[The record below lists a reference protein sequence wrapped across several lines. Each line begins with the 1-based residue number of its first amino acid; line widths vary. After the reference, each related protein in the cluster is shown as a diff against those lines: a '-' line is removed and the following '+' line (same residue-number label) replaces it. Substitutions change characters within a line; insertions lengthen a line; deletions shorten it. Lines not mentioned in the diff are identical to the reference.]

1 MKFKKA
7 LSVLGALVLSF
18 SYASSAAV
26 CTSASLIS
34 DIIDKVNNDVFNYF
48 SIIEETGGYSSA
60 VIAMDDPASTLEF
73 RNIEESQLKAQPPM
87 YYAGT
92 IEVGGETYHVYRHKG
107 VPYSYQVKDLES
119 DYNDYIFYHVC
130 SDGSSTEDYT
140 SFPLYELIEGAKH
153 FGLKTGKMSSV
164 KLDENTY
171 ECNCDTTALKK
182 EGIETTVKL
191 YSDISMMRVNYILI
205 DNYDFYSPEY
215 YLMRGSKM
223 YAYAGGCF
231 TVNAKEYQFL
241 YTEKSVDSTV
251 DLNLNRTSQYEL
263 NSEKDICINCQMDD
277 SLDGKYGMVYTFYI
291 PDDANS
297 RTTFRIAEK
306 VSGMDMEEFF
316 KSYEKQ
322 QGIGNSYSYRS
333 SELMTT
339 YTENGNKYDLYK
351 AIYHFIG
358 EFNNYDEV
366 CYFAVRKDTDDA
378 ASYKDTLNVYDHMSH
393 IPELAK
399 GCKIF
404 DIELAFHNCGA
415 TGDISV
421 TKNDIIFFEK
431 EKVPEIIAG
440 DFNNDK
446 IIDSFDIVSA
456 RNALIA
462 KLDDENAK
470 ADERMDLNKNG
481 SFDIA
486 DLVLLQSFVLG
497 KIKTFP

>member
-7 LSVLGALVLSF
+7 LSILGALVLSF
-18 SYASSAAV
+18 SYAVSAAV

-48 SIIEETGGYSSA
+48 SIIEEIDGYSSA
-60 VIAMDDPASTLEF
+60 VIAMEDPASTLEF
-73 RNIEESQLKAQPPM
+73 KNIDESQLKAQPPM

-92 IEVGGETYHVYRHKG
+92 IEVGGETYHVCRRKG
-107 VPYSYQVKDLES
+107 FTYSEQINDLES
-119 DYNDYIFYHVC
+119 EYNDYIFYHVC
-130 SDGSSTEDYT
+130 RDGSSSEDFT

-182 EGIETTVKL
+182 EGVETTGKL
-191 YSDISMMRVNYILI
+191 YSDLSMMRCNYIII

-215 YLMRGSKM
+215 YLLRGSNM

-231 TVNAKEYQFL
+231 TVNAKEYQLL

-251 DLNLNRTSQYEL
+251 DINLNRTSVYEL
-263 NSEKDICINCQMDD
+263 NSENDICIDCQMDD
-277 SLDGKYGMVYTFYI
+277 SLDGKYGMVYTFYT
-291 PDDANS
+291 PYDTNS

-306 VSGMDMEEFF
+306 ISGMDMEEFF
-316 KSYEKQ
+316 NSYSKK
-322 QGIGNSYSYRS
+322 QGIGTEYSYHS

-339 YTENGNKYDLYK
+339 YTENDNEYDLYK
-351 AIYHFIG
+351 VNYRFIG
-358 EFNNYDEV
+358 EFQKYDEV
-366 CYFAVRKDTDDA
+366 CYFAVRKNTDNA
-378 ASYKDTLNVYDHMSH
+378 ASYKNTLSVYDHMSH
-393 IPELAK
+393 IPELAS
-399 GCKIF
+399 GCEIF

-421 TKNDIIFFEK
+421 IKNDISFEK
-431 EKVPEIIAG
+431 REVPEIIAG
-440 DFNNDK
+440 DFNNDN
-446 IIDSFDIVSA
+446 IIDAFDIVSA
-456 RNALIA
+456 RNVIIS

-470 ADERMDLNKNG
+470 SDEHMDLNKNG

-497 KIKTFP
+497 KIKTLP

>member
-7 LSVLGALVLSF
+7 LSILGALVLSF

-34 DIIDKVNNDVFNYF
+34 DIVDKVNNDVFNYF

-60 VIAMDDPASTLEF
+60 VIAMEEPASTLEF

-92 IEVGGETYHVYRHKG
+92 IEIGGETYHVCRRKG
-107 VPYSYQVKDLES
+107 LTYTEKIENLET

-130 SDGSSTEDYT
+130 PDGSSSEEFP

-171 ECNCDTTALKK
+171 KCNCDTTALKK
-182 EGIETTVKL
+182 EGVETTGKL
-191 YSDISMMRVNYILI
+191 YSDLSMMRANYMII
-205 DNYDFYSPEY
+205 DNYVFYSPEY
-215 YLMRGSKM
+215 YLLRGSNM
-223 YAYAGGCF
+223 YAYTGGCF

-251 DLNLNRTSQYEL
+251 DINLNRTSVYEL
-263 NSEKDICINCQMDD
+263 NSENDICIDCQMDD
-277 SLDGKYGMVYTFYI
+277 SLEGKYAMVYTFYT
-291 PDDANS
+291 PYDTNS
-297 RTTFRIAEK
+297 LITFRIVEK
-306 VSGMDMEEFF
+306 VAGMDMEEFF
-316 KSYEKQ
+316 SSYSKK
-322 QGIGNSYSYRS
+322 QGIGNDYSYRS

-339 YTENGNKYDLYK
+339 YTENGNEYDLYK
-351 AIYHFIG
+351 VIYHFIG
-358 EFNNYDEV
+358 EFRSYDEV

-378 ASYKDTLNVYDHMSH
+378 ASYKDTMSVYDHMSH
-393 IPELAK
+393 IPELES
-399 GCKIF
+399 GSEIF

-421 TKNDIIFFEK
+421 IKNDIRFEK
-431 EKVPEIIAG
+431 REATEIIAG

-446 IIDSFDIVSA
+446 IIDAFDIVSA
-456 RNALIA
+456 RNAIIS

-470 ADERMDLNKNG
+470 TDGRMDLNKNG

-497 KIKTFP
+497 KIKTLP